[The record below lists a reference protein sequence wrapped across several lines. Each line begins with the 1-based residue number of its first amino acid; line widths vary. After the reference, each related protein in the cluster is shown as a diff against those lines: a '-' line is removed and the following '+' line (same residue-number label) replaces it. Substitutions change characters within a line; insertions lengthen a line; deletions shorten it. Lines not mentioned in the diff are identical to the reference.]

1 MKVKGFGLSGSKERS
16 VGCGRRGFT
25 LIELLVVIAIIAIL
39 AGLLLPALA
48 RAKEKAN
55 RADCLSNLRQWNLA
69 LNMYLSDNNQ
79 AMPDFAI
86 ANNTPGAPGGY
97 AIDNPRWTDLAAFGA
112 AGTGNTAWFNALP
125 PYVAQPALWQ
135 YSGNPATFTTQR
147 SIFVCRTAHINP
159 TEVDPL
165 TRVVFYYGMNNR
177 ATNGLS
183 IAAGS
188 PFLATQVLFP
198 SALVWLA
205 DERDSTEELPFYGV
219 NSTSELGCPRGALN
233 HLSSRHDAG
242 ANLAFLDGHV
252 GHYAYSY
259 LVLPNGNPSTA
270 IIDPGR
276 GDVNWGGAGTPV
288 Q

>member
-1 MKVKGFGLSGSKERS
+1 MNRSNQKQKPTPLRGS
-16 VGCGRRGFT
+16 GFT

-55 RADCLSNLRQWNLA
+55 RADCLSNLRQWNLG

-86 ANNTPGAPGGY
+86 AANAPGAPGGY
-97 AIDNPRWTDLAAFGA
+97 AVDQPHWSDLAAFAA
-112 AGTGNTAWFNALP
+112 AGGGNSAWFNALP
-125 PYVAQPALWQ
+125 TYVGQLPLWQ
-135 YSGNPATFTTQR
+135 YAANPTTFTGQR
-147 SIFVCRTAHINP
+147 SIFVCRTARVNP
-159 TEVDPL
+159 AEVDPL

-177 ATNGLS
+177 ATNGLG
-183 IAAGS
+183 IPAGS
-188 PFLATQVLFP
+188 PFLATQALFP
-198 SALVWLA
+198 SALVWLG
-205 DERDSTEELPFYGV
+205 DERVSTSEMPFYGV

-259 LVLPNGNPSTA
+259 LCVDKGGS
-270 IIDPGR
+270 IGDPGR
-276 GDVNWGGAGTPV
+276 GDVNWGGAGLPV